1 MVMIAYQGMYNRFW
15 ITSQI
20 ETAAGCGQAS
30 LQPVVQ
36 FR

>member
-20 ETAAGCGQAS
+20 ETGCGQAS
-30 LQPVVQ
+30 IQPAVQ